1 LFSLRDGGSRCKKKK
16 KQEEEEA
23 AKAKTIVLALFII
36 ITFQIK
42 EIILYTFRRFQCL
55 ECSRKPG
62 F

>member
-1 LFSLRDGGSRCKKKK
+1 MEGADVKKKK

-42 EIILYTFRRFQCL
+42 EIIFIHFP
-55 ECSRKPG
+55 SFPMS
-62 F
+62 